1 MDASFIPVISQKVF
15 EPAVNAYFIT
25 VHSHPGLKQLCLHC
39 RPDAKEYFLCDLR
52 KQEQD
57 DKEL

>member
-15 EPAVNAYFIT
+15 EPAVKACFIT
-25 VHSHPGLKQLCLHC
+25 VHSHPGLKQLRLYH

-57 DKEL
+57 DKES